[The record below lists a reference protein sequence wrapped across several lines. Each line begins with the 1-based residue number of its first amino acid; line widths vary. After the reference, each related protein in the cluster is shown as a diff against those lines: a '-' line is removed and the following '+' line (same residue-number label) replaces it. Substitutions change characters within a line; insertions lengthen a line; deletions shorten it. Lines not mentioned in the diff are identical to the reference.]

1 MSDLEQQINEIK
13 SSTILSS
20 FDDKITLLQWL
31 KKLEQAIKESNIIY
45 VDSLILNKNGNK
57 ISLTIKFTN
66 GDTKTTN
73 EVEFTQK
80 YLHRLSASVNGTFG
94 SNDLTF
100 DVVTS
105 SSTPLTNTNL
115 FDLYNIIYANKGII
129 ATGLC
134 NSKIYNAKMIIT
146 NITTSVTSIVIEGI
160 NIENTGEG
168 IVMRGDSVTITA
180 SDNYII
186 NKDYVIT
193 L

>member
-73 EVEFTQK
+73 EVEFTQR
-80 YLHRLSASVNGTFG
+80 YLHRLSASINGTFG
-94 SNDLTF
+94 DNDLTF

-105 SSTPLTNTNL
+105 SSTPLTNANL
-115 FDLYNIIYANKGII
+115 YDLYNIIYANKGII
-129 ATGLC
+129 ASGLC
-134 NSKIYNAKMIIT
+134 IGDRFNKKMIIT
-146 NITTSVTSIVIEGI
+146 NITTSISAIMINGI
-160 NIENTGEG
+160 NIADTGEG
-168 IVMRGDSVTITA
+168 IVMNDDFASITA

-186 NKDYVIT
+186 NKDYVTT